1 MAIQCL
7 PEIEFRA
14 LNSHQ
19 ISIQFKYCK
28 MSEFETS
35 HHLHFKESGQ
45 KQEFS
50 LPKTG
55 CFKVKVA
62 NKVSRFTSKQP
73 ILGREDLFLA
83 TFSISN

>member
-1 MAIQCL
+1 
-7 PEIEFRA
+7 
-14 LNSHQ
+14 
-19 ISIQFKYCK
+19 

-35 HHLHFKESGQ
+35 HYLHFKESGQ

-50 LPKTG
+50 AQNWL
-55 CFKVKVA
+55 FQSKVA